1 MITRVLFCFR
11 LCVFFCSIAAGCW
24 LLLFSLGSQLVV
36 VPQTAYI
43 LSPLEA
49 LLLGQMAL

>member
-1 MITRVLFCFR
+1 
-11 LCVFFCSIAAGCW
+11 VFFSAFVFVFSFAA
-24 LLLFSLGSQLVV
+24 LLLAAALLSWFSLVV